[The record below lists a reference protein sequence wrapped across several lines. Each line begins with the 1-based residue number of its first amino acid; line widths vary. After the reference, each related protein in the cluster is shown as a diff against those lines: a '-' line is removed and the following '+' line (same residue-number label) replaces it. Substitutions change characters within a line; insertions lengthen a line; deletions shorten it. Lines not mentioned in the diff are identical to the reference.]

1 MVTIELTLEQAAA
14 LGYILDESKVALEY
28 IPAIRRQHGMAV
40 LEYYDRK
47 RNQVK
52 A

>member
-14 LGYILDESKVALEY
+14 LGYILDESKVEKKM
-28 IPAIRRQHGMAV
+28 ITAIRRQHGMAV

-47 RNQVK
+47 RNPIK